1 MDNFICVG
9 EKNGLIIVSGSGG
22 NLFYVY
28 VWSEIGVDSMF
39 SNFVIGIYF
48 VYLID
53 VNVCLGDMLEVI
65 LEVILEFD
73 FIVEVV

>member
-9 EKNGLIIVSGSGG
+9 EKNGFIMVSGSGG

-28 VWSEIGVDSMF
+28 VWSEIGFDSMF

-53 VNVCLGDMLEVI
+53 VNVCLGDMLEVVLVAI
-65 LEVILEFD
+65 FELD